1 MMEDIRIRE
10 QRFVEKRAAEY
21 RSRGYVVFQDAPLDF
36 FPGFRADLLVEK
48 DGESKV
54 IEVKTRTSMAQTPD
68 IAELAEVLSSMPGW
82 SFDLLLVGEPER
94 LDAPEGIRPFTGQ
107 EIIERIHGAERSL
120 ESGILD
126 AAFLLAWSACEA
138 ALREMLSKEDFEI
151 KRVTESD
158 YVLAYAASEGVIS
171 EADENLLSE
180 MLAYRNAIAHGFKFG
195 NFDAEEKV
203 SEVILA
209 AWQLQGTIS
218 TIATQQRD
226 SSRSLNVLNPLAL
239 RPRLDALRD
248 LPTCWGDGVGIGPSQ
263 EGLSWLSDTF
273 EMQYPNRAHFPHTY
287 ATPEGGVQMEWS
299 FGGNVA
305 VLEIDLKARKGEWFS
320 FGRDTQEEVQLILDL
335 DNQEAWARLGELVQ
349 QTSGACR

>member
-1 MMEDIRIRE
+1 MMEDIKTRE

-21 RSRGYVVFQDAPLDF
+21 RSRGYVVLKDAPLDF
-36 FPGFRADLLVEK
+36 FPGFRADLLVQK

-54 IEVKTRTSMAQTPD
+54 IEVKTRTSMAQTPE

-94 LDAPEGIRPFTGQ
+94 LDAPEDIRPFSGQ
-107 EIIERIHGAERSL
+107 EIIERIHGAERAL
-120 ESGILD
+120 EYGILD

-138 ALREMLSKEDFEI
+138 ALREMLATEDFEI

-158 YVLAYAASEGVIS
+158 YVLAYATSEGVIS
-171 EADENLLSE
+171 EADENFLSE
-180 MLAYRNAIAHGFKFG
+180 MLAYRNAIAHGFQFG
-195 NFDAEEKV
+195 NFDPQEKV

-209 AWQLQGTIS
+209 GWQLQRAIGS
-218 TIATQQRD
+218 IATQQTD
-226 SSRSLNVLNPLAL
+226 SSESLNVLNPLEL

-248 LPTCWGDGVGIGPSQ
+248 LPTGWVDGVGIGPSQ

-273 EMQYPNRAHFPHTY
+273 EMQYPDHVPFPHTY

-299 FGGNVA
+299 FDTNVA
-305 VLEIDLKARKGEWFS
+305 LLEIDLKARKGQWVS
-320 FGRDTQEEVQLILDL
+320 FERATREEIQLILDL
-335 DNQEAWARLGELVQ
+335 DDREAWARLGELVQ
-349 QTSGACR
+349 RTSGVYE